1 MSFASAFLGA
11 SEDGSNETRIAS
23 NVQTLLQAIA
33 PECNVGRSLENV
45 LSSNLCF
52 GVPMNWALGDGQN
65 SVQMR
70 GMLRERLNRFEPR
83 LSVLSE
89 IDVHEDTDQN
99 TVTFYI
105 AGGVQSTAGTEAVEI
120 ETTLSRMDQYTEE
133 ES

>member
-1 MSFASAFLGA
+1 MSFATAFLDA
-11 SEDGSNETRIAS
+11 REDANSEALIAS

-33 PECNVGRSLENV
+33 PEYEVERGLENV

-52 GVPMNWALGDGQN
+52 GVPMNWALGEGQN
-65 SVQMR
+65 SAQMR

-89 IDVHEDTDQN
+89 IDVHEDSDQN

-105 AGGVQSTAGTEAVEI
+105 AGGVQGLSGTESVEI
-120 ETTLSRMDQYTEE
+120 ATKLSRMDQYAEE